1 MSDFI
6 ADLEKKL
13 DANKKYGFEET
24 IAPDNG
30 EITTSQN
37 ILPYWTHQ
45 INNWIKENSIC
56 MSFTF

>member
-45 INNWIKENSIC
+45 INN
-56 MSFTF
+56 